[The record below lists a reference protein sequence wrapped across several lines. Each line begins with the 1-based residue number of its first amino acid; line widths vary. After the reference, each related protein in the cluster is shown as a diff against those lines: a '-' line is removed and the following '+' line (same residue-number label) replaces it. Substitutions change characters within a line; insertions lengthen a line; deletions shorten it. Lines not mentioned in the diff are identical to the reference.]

1 VAFSIFL
8 QFSSKDFEVV
18 GKCVESKTN
27 LHSVLLLQFKILLPE
42 GIDTINH
49 GLDELDLRVTKT
61 MFVGNVIGVSS
72 LATRFTTGTTGL
84 QVKGLTPGLQAINAV
99 LGPAGQ
105 VNVDGGTHAS
115 AQVGGARVN
124 VTELGGE
131 QEVLARFSLDGVT
144 DSLDASG
151 ETLEDSLD
159 ITSLL
164 HGDNTELILLVDPD
178 QEGLVGVVED
188 TTALGPVTLHTSN
201 LQVGV
206 TRHEE
211 EVVIDKL
218 LADLLVHAS
227 EGVVGTSQVTL
238 KPLQGGGDELL
249 NTNTLL
255 LGDSGGKAESLDGA
269 ADTDPDGVDWDFG
282 VDVSVDLGGVHVRDV
297 LEVGGESV
305 VLADQRVE
313 DIGEVDV
320 GVLVSGVDA
329 AVLVVELNSAGNGLG
344 QGEAGSLGDNAAKL
358 VPLLLGHVLGNQ
370 AVGGLDVGEFAGHF
384 CVFV

>member
-1 VAFSIFL
+1 
-8 QFSSKDFEVV
+8 
-18 GKCVESKTN
+18 
-27 LHSVLLLQFKILLPE
+27 VLLLELQVLLVQ
-42 GIDTINH
+42 GVDTVNH
-49 GLDELDLRVTKT
+49 GLDKLDL
-61 MFVGNVIGVSS
+61 GVSQS
-72 LATRFTTGTTGL
+72 VLVGDVVSVSGLAARLAAGATGL
-84 QVKGLTPGLQAINAV
+84 DGELLAPLLQGWETL

-105 VNVDGGTHAS
+105 VNVDGGPHAS
-115 AQVGGARVN
+115 AQVGGAGVD
-124 VTELGGE
+124 VAELLG
-131 QEVLARFSLDGVT
+131 QLEVLARLSLDAVT
-144 DSLDASG
+144 DSLDATG
-151 ETLEDSLD
+151 EPLKDTLDV
-159 ITSLL
+159 TALL
-164 HGDNTELILLVDPD
+164 HGDDPGLILLIDPD
-178 QEGLVGVVED
+178 KEGLGLVVED
-188 TTALGPVTLHTSN
+188 ATALGPVTLHTSD

-211 EVVIDKL
+211 EVVVDEL

-227 EGVVGTSQVTL
+227 QGVVGTSQVTIE
-238 KPLQGGGDELL
+238 PLEGSGDELL

-329 AVLVVELNSAGNGLG
+329 AVLVVELNSASNGLG
-344 QGEAGSLGDNAAKL
+344 QGESRGLGDDATKL
-358 VPLLLGHVLGNQ
+358 VPLLLGHVLSDQ
-370 AVGGLDVGEFAGHF
+370 RVGGLDVGEFAGHIF
-384 CVFV
+384 ACLYVLS